1 MVISRRSMLTL
12 AQVRLRSSPRRHPV
26 SIAAMMSR
34 WRCRAPLRAGRP
46 PHRAPG
52 VDAAARASRAGWYR
66 SPRSA
71 AGQIALAHR
80 PPEHP
85 GCRLHVLVARAG
97 GLPRRPEFRE
107 ERFDRVLGER
117 CLAQAVVLEQ
127 LLQAALIVGAERLP
141 QAFGIPLAEDSR
153 RQDVRC
159 SRKGH
164 YRGLL
169 IAPRALKL
177 KCQGCLHFD
186 HDRRAQLHTFRRPL
200 FGCLF
205 AIPVSSLVR
214 LLAGLEHRPPLAEE
228 LALGWCFRDAPILPR
243 RGMLVSLVP
252 VHRSSS
258 PRP

>member
-1 MVISRRSMLTL
+1 M
-12 AQVRLRSSPRRHPV
+12 
-26 SIAAMMSR
+26 
-34 WRCRAPLRAGRP
+34 
-46 PHRAPG
+46 
-52 VDAAARASRAGWYR
+52 
-66 SPRSA
+66 
-71 AGQIALAHR
+71 
-80 PPEHP
+80 
-85 GCRLHVLVARAG
+85 LVARAG

-117 CLAQAVVLEQ
+117 CLAQAVVLQQ

-177 KCQGCLHFD
+177 KCQGCLHSITTGA
-186 HDRRAQLHTFRRPL
+186 RSCITFRRPL